1 MMTYRNTGILAKTFY
16 GVTFNP
22 GESKNV
28 PGYINDPSFVISS
41 VEHIEQNNKEDKTDK
56 PNKQNKESKQKV
68 DPAEDTSP
76 EV

>member
-41 VEHIEQNNKEDKTDK
+41 VEYIEQNNKEDKPEK
-56 PNKQNKESKQKV
+56 PSKQNKESRQKADSV
-68 DPAEDTSP
+68 EDANP

>member
-22 GESKNV
+22 RESKNV

-41 VEHIEQNNKEDKTDK
+41 VEHIEQNNKEDKVDK
-56 PNKQNKESKQKV
+56 PGKQNKESKQKV
-68 DPAEDTSP
+68 DTVESAKP
-76 EV
+76 EA

>member
-1 MMTYRNTGILAKTFY
+1 MMTYRNTGILTKTFY

-41 VEHIEQNNKEDKTDK
+41 VEHIEQNNKEDKIEK
-56 PNKQNKESKQKV
+56 PSKQNKESRQK
-68 DPAEDTSP
+68 ADTVESTNP
-76 EV
+76 EA

>member
-41 VEHIEQNNKEDKTDK
+41 VEHIEQNNKEDKTEK
-56 PNKQNKESKQKV
+56 PSKQNKECKQKV
-68 DPAEDTSP
+68 DPAEDTNP
-76 EV
+76 AV

>member
-41 VEHIEQNNKEDKTDK
+41 GEYIGQNNKEDKTEK
-56 PNKQNKESKQKV
+56 PGKQHKECKQKV
-68 DPAEDTSP
+68 DPAEDANP